1 VAVCAAVG
9 AGDWMKRRWPDL
21 NDVAIVAFAIAIIR
35 WVIKKDKREGGW
47 DPPKQQKPNK
57 NVGAHP
63 HD

>member
-1 VAVCAAVG
+1 
-9 AGDWMKRRWPDL
+9 MKRRWPDL